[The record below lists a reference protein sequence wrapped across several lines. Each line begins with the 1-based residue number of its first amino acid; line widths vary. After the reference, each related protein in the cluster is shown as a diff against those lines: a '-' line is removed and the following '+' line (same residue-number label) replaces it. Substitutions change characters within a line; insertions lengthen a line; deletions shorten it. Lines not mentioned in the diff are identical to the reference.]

1 MSLRILH
8 IRIMVA
14 MGVRMCRCPSDGV
27 GEATVIIT
35 TITMAI
41 TAAFAMVGIRGGGG
55 K

>member
-1 MSLRILH
+1 MSLRIHIH

-27 GEATVIIT
+27 GEAIIT
-35 TITMAI
+35 ISTAI
-41 TAAFAMVGIRGGGG
+41 TVAFAMVGIRGGGG